1 MTAISLNCGSESD
14 QEAIREQLARIL
26 RSRPFAQ
33 SRRMQRFLEY
43 IVNEAL
49 AGRRDRLK
57 AYSIALEVFDRPE
70 TFDPIADPIVR
81 VEAAR
86 LREKIREYYV
96 ADGQGD
102 AIHIDLPKGTYTPH
116 IEFSRPATP
125 GPWPDRPNTT
135 IPDRSPGP
143 SQDLLAPQ
151 PHWRK
156 TPLGFL
162 AASIAAVLLVL
173 LAGFTAWKWWTP
185 STSLSEK
192 ASIAVLP
199 FENIGN
205 ESKWDRFAD
214 GVTEDIVTDL
224 SHSKDLAAS
233 SINP

>member
-14 QEAIREQLARIL
+14 QKAIREQLARIL

-70 TFDPIADPIVR
+70 TFDPIVDPIVR

-116 IEFSRPATP
+116 IEFCRPATP

-135 IPDRSPGP
+135 TPDRSLGP
-143 SQDLLAPQ
+143 SQDPVAAQ
-151 PHWRK
+151 PRWRK

-205 ESKWDRFAD
+205 EF
-214 GVTEDIVTDL
+214 
-224 SHSKDLAAS
+224 
-233 SINP
+233 